1 MSDEYLSAMHE
12 DHEKVVSALKRELS
26 TIRTGRATPQM
37 LENVHVE
44 VRSYGA
50 SMPLN
55 QLASISAPDA
65 RMLVLNPWDKSTI
78 PDIEKGILSA
88 GMGLNPSNDGQV
100 VRVPIPALTMDRRRD
115 MVKQLGKMAEEAR
128 VRARGV
134 RREYNELFKE
144 AEDSKEITEDDLK
157 RALVKVQEGT
167 DACVKLLDTLAHD
180 KEKEVLEG

>member
-12 DHEKVVSALKRELS
+12 DHEKVVSGLKRELS

-78 PDIEKGILSA
+78 PDIEKGIQSA
-88 GMGLNPSNDGQV
+88 GMGLNPSNDGQI
-100 VRVPIPALTMDRRRD
+100 VRVPIPALTMERRKD
-115 MVKQLGKMAEEAR
+115 MVRQLGKMVEEAR
-128 VRARGV
+128 VRARAV
-134 RREYNELFKE
+134 RREYNDLYKEL
-144 AEDSKEITEDDLK
+144 EDGKEITEDELK
-157 RALVKVQEGT
+157 RALTKVQEGT
-167 DACVKLLDTLAHD
+167 DATIKLLDSMAA
-180 KEKEVLEG
+180 EKEREVMDG

>member
-1 MSDEYLSAMHE
+1 M
-12 DHEKVVSALKRELS
+12 
-26 TIRTGRATPQM
+26 
-37 LENVHVE
+37 
-44 VRSYGA
+44 
-50 SMPLN
+50 
-55 QLASISAPDA
+55 
-65 RMLVLNPWDKSTI
+65 
-78 PDIEKGILSA
+78 
-88 GMGLNPSNDGQV
+88 
-100 VRVPIPALTMDRRRD
+100 PIPALTMDRRRD

-167 DACVKLLDTLAHD
+167 DACVKLLDALAHD